1 MYCQSVEKRLATG
14 PSMNLHDITD
24 LDIRNACIEL
34 AKDIPVTNDPIIIS
48 KIGYPLGSVKK
59 CTYVD
64 GNISLTIRSYLP
76 LNVQSYV
83 AIVQG
88 MSLKYRQEQ
97 TKLISNERKQNQEAR
112 KLLGLKQSQSGE
124 LSLVNDNKR

>member
-1 MYCQSVEKRLATG
+1 
-14 PSMNLHDITD
+14 
-24 LDIRNACIEL
+24 
-34 AKDIPVTNDPIIIS
+34 
-48 KIGYPLGSVKK
+48 
-59 CTYVD
+59 
-64 GNISLTIRSYLP
+64 
-76 LNVQSYV
+76 
-83 AIVQG
+83 